1 MTNTSAQGP
10 RLHLGINTCFAV
22 KRWPEPRDWARIAK
36 EDLGL
41 DVVQLSID
49 LLPVGFDPA
58 PALAYAKR
66 ARQAAEEYD
75 LEIHSLFTGLAAYS
89 SGLLL
94 SDDPGDRAAAYNWYE
109 QMVAVTVAAGARGVG
124 GHLGALSVGAAADA
138 HRARTLID
146 DELAAMRKLADTA
159 QAAGL
164 DHLQFENLAVTR
176 EYGHSIDEAH
186 AVEDALADTA
196 IPWRLCLDLGHPAA
210 LDSETP
216 SGHIDNWIRETWRH
230 TPVVQLQQSP
240 RGADHH
246 GPFTAA
252 TQAAGT
258 VDATVVV
265 DQLRQSWTGDV
276 YLFFEIIHAHE
287 HPDDAVLADLR
298 DSVATWRAALSSAQ
312 QPA

>member
-1 MTNTSAQGP
+1 M
-10 RLHLGINTCFAV
+10 

-36 EDLGL
+36 KELGL

-58 PALAYAKR
+58 AALSYAER
-66 ARQAAEEYD
+66 ARAAADEYG

-94 SDDPGDRAAAYNWYE
+94 SDDAGDRAAACGWYE
-109 QMVAVTVAAGARGVG
+109 QMIAVTAAAGGRGVG
-124 GHLGALSVGAAADA
+124 GHLGALSVAAAADA
-138 HRARTLID
+138 QRARALID
-146 DELAAMRKLADTA
+146 DELEAMRKLADTA
-159 QAAGL
+159 CAAGL

-186 AVEDALADTA
+186 AVEGALADTA

-210 LDSETP
+210 LDPATP
-216 SGHIDNWIRETWRH
+216 SGHIDNWIRQSWRH

-252 TQAAGT
+252 TQAEGT
-258 VDATVVV
+258 VDPTVVV
-265 DQLRQSWTGDV
+265 DQLRRNWTGDV
-276 YLFFEIIHAHE
+276 YLFFEVIHAHE
-287 HPDDAVLADLR
+287 QADDTVLADLQE
-298 DSVATWRAALSSAQ
+298 SVATWRTALSGAQ
-312 QPA
+312 QST